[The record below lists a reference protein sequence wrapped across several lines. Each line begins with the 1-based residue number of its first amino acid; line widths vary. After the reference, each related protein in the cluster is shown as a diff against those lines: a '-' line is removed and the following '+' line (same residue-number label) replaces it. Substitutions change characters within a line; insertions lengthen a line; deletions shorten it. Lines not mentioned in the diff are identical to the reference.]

1 MCTFAHVIEVL
12 TKKTKVTKRVEI
24 QIRILALNFYM
35 WKRFTG
41 QQDICIKKTPKGRVP
56 LGVFLLF
63 EVYLCLLR

>member
-41 QQDICIKKTPKGRVP
+41 QQYYKINGKSCSFQSI
-56 LGVFLLF
+56 FI
-63 EVYLCLLR
+63 Y